1 MIKDSSKHLFDVII
15 VWKLDRFARNR
26 YDSAHYKAMLRRNGV
41 KVISAKE
48 NISDGPEGIILES
61 MLEGFA
67 EYYSAELLQKVLR
80 GMTENALKCRTNG
93 SRMPLGFYSDDD
105 NKYQIDE
112 KAAPIVRE
120 VFTRYADG
128 ETVTEIINDFNA
140 RGIKTAVGKPFNKN
154 SFSKMLHNRR
164 YIGEYKF
171 KDIIVPDGIPQII
184 PTELFDRVQKRLEKN
199 RKAPARKKAKQS
211 YLLTTKLYC
220 GKCGAFM
227 IGESGT
233 SRRGNSHHYYK
244 CAIAKRE
251 KTCDKK
257 TVRKDW
263 IEQLVVKHTIE
274 TALSDAMIDKTA
286 DAILEL
292 QKQDNTVLP
301 MLRGQLKETEKS
313 IDNMLNA
320 IQQGVLTSSTKDR
333 LEELENRKEEIEISI
348 AQEQLKKPMLT
359 KDQIVFWI
367 SSFRDGDVSDPKFQQ
382 QLIDSFVNAV
392 YLYDDRVV
400 LIYNYKEGTKTI
412 TLEEVNEAF
421 GNEAVGSDLGALAV
435 PKQEST
441 PCVCFFVLAALGNRT
456 RACRRQWRM
465 KAGEAA

>member
-1 MIKDSSKHLFDVII
+1 
-15 VWKLDRFARNR
+15 
-26 YDSAHYKAMLRRNGV
+26 
-41 KVISAKE
+41 
-48 NISDGPEGIILES
+48 
-61 MLEGFA
+61 
-67 EYYSAELLQKVLR
+67 
-80 GMTENALKCRTNG
+80 
-93 SRMPLGFYSDDD
+93 
-105 NKYQIDE
+105 
-112 KAAPIVRE
+112 
-120 VFTRYADG
+120 
-128 ETVTEIINDFNA
+128 
-140 RGIKTAVGKPFNKN
+140 
-154 SFSKMLHNRR
+154 MLHNRR

-171 KDIIVPDGIPQII
+171 KDIIIPDGIPQII
-184 PTELFDRVQKRLEKN
+184 STELFDRVQKRLEKN

-233 SRRGNSHHYYK
+233 SRWGNSHHYYK

-263 IEQLVVKHTIE
+263 IEQLVVQKTMA
-274 TALSDAMIDKTA
+274 TALSNVMIEKTA

-313 IDNMLNA
+313 INMLNA

-333 LEELENRKEEIEISI
+333 LEELEKHKEELDVSI
-348 AQEQLKKPMLT
+348 MQEQMQKPMLT
-359 KDQIVFWI
+359 KEQIIFWI
-367 SSFRDGDVSDPKFQQ
+367 SSFWNGDVSDPKFQQ
-382 QLIDSFVNAV
+382 RLIDCFVNAV
-392 YLYDDRVV
+392 YLYDDRLV

-412 TLEEVNEAF
+412 SLEEVNEVF

-435 PKQEST
+435 PK
-441 PCVCFFVLAALGNRT
+441 
-456 RACRRQWRM
+456 
-465 KAGEAA
+465 